1 MSFTIRAM
9 LTLMASRM
17 TELELTDAA
26 LAEDVGVERSM
37 ITKLKLGK
45 ATASLPLALKLADH
59 LDLPPS
65 EFVAKPVKR
74 TKSRDGARPKKMAA
88 NPKVAAGAI

>member
-1 MSFTIRAM
+1 M

-26 LAEDVGVERSM
+26 LAVDVGVERSM

-45 ATASLPLALKLADH
+45 ATASLPLALKLSDH
-59 LDLPPS
+59 LGLPPS
-65 EFVAKPVKR
+65 EFVAKPIR
-74 TKSRDGARPKKMAA
+74 RGAASKSRDGARPKKMAA